1 MILRSLATLV
11 AATALLAGV
20 AAPARA
26 ADAAAPLHI
35 SVYNPG
41 EKSLFPVSSEIVTGR
56 TGAILIDAQFQ
67 RNDAEA
73 LVSQIKATGKP
84 LKLVYISHS
93 DPDYYFGLDTI
104 RAAFPNVR
112 ILATPQTVA
121 AIRANKDS
129 KLAYWGPILK
139 DNAPRALVVP
149 DALDGDT
156 LTLDGQ
162 TLRIVGLD
170 GPAPDRTV
178 VSIPSAHAVVGGIPV
193 AANIHVWIADT
204 QTPASRANWLKTLDH
219 IAALRP
225 HRVVPG
231 HYLPNPN
238 GSAPDTLASVRFTRD
253 YLKAFE
259 VEAARAPDSA
269 ALIAAMK
276 KRYPGL
282 ADESSLELSAKV
294 IKGEMQ
300 WPAPANDAATPTAAA
315 DAPPAH

>member
-1 MILRSLATLV
+1 MSIRSLA
-11 AATALLAGV
+11 AACLAAAALAAGV
-20 AAPARA
+20 PARA
-26 ADAAAPLHI
+26 ADAAPFRIA
-35 SVYNPG
+35 VYNPG
-41 EKSLFPVSSEIVTGR
+41 AKSAFPVSASIVEGR
-56 TGAILIDAQFQ
+56 REVLLIDAQFQ

-73 LVSQIKATGKP
+73 LVDRLKASGKT
-84 LKLVYISHS
+84 LKTIYISHQ
-93 DPDYYFGLDTI
+93 DPDYYFGLDTVT
-104 RAAFPNVR
+104 AAFPDAIVV
-112 ILATPQTVA
+112 ATPQTVA
-121 AIRANKDS
+121 GIRAHKDG